1 QTEYQIA
8 HLLISDE
15 SKANVE
21 KVSERLA
28 TGDDFATLVEEF
40 SEDEGSKAAAGDL
53 GVLTP
58 GVYPEEFEAAVYAL
72 EEGEVSPPVVTDA
85 GTHFIK
91 VTRKIEAEPPTY
103 DERKD
108 VIADQLKRMQAETT
122 YVTMLDQLGEYT

>member
-1 QTEYQIA
+1 PWTTVIYTLSLHDA
-8 HLLISDE
+8 LPIS
-15 SKANVE
+15 
-21 KVSERLA
+21 
-28 TGDDFATLVEEF
+28 
-40 SEDEGSKAAAGDL
+40 
-53 GVLTP
+53 
-58 GVYPEEFEAAVYAL
+58 EEFEAAVYAL

-122 YVTMLDQLGEYT
+122 YVTMLRSEEHTSELQSRENLVCR